1 MYLSLSRARALSLS
15 HVLSF
20 MYTQCMYSI
29 VFIQIPTMTLDEAFE
44 CKEQMATTVK
54 DQVANS
60 MKGFGLLVVK
70 ALLTDMQVLT

>member
-1 MYLSLSRARALSLS
+1 M
-15 HVLSF
+15 
-20 MYTQCMYSI
+20 
-29 VFIQIPTMTLDEAFE
+29 QIPTMTLDEAFE

-70 ALLTDMQVLT
+70 ALLTDMQVL